1 MQADGP
7 NCPSDDR
14 IRAVREARDR
24 HARTAGRKAM
34 HAANRSGE
42 LDEMKRR
49 AGLVAA
55 LGGACLMVSMH
66 GIGRA
71 GLRDHVSPPLDRHRN
86 GLGLWSRS

>member
-1 MQADGP
+1 
-7 NCPSDDR
+7 
-14 IRAVREARDR
+14 
-24 HARTAGRKAM
+24 
-34 HAANRSGE
+34 
-42 LDEMKRR
+42 
-49 AGLVAA
+49 